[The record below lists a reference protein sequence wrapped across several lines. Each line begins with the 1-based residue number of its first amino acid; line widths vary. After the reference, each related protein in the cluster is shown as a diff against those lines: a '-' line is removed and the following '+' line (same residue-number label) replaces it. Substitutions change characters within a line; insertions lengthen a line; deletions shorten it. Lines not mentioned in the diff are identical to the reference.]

1 MKPVLIY
8 HADCPD
14 GFGSRFAFWMKYRDE
29 MEYIPAAHGRPI
41 PENLEGRDIVFADF
55 SYKPNILLDIRK
67 KAKSLKIIDHHVS
80 AHNLIKNLGSMA
92 YDEYVYDINRSG
104 ASLCWS
110 YLFPDKKVPNFIN
123 VIEDRDIWKWN
134 VKDSKDLILYLDSFP
149 YSIEKWQEFL
159 FDFEPESS
167 RYNGILMQ
175 GSAIRRYK
183 DSTVEVLLNLKHK
196 MVIDGNEIWAVNSPY
211 LRDDIGEQLCVGE
224 PFSAVYFM
232 DKDQYRFSL
241 RSSDSGIDVSII
253 ASKLGGGG
261 HRNAA
266 GFTIN
271 NLNNLK

>member
-14 GFGSRFAFWMKYRDE
+14 GFGSRFAFWLKYRDE
-29 MEYIPAAHGRPI
+29 MEYIPAAHGRPT
-41 PENLEGRDIVFADF
+41 PENLEGRDIIFADF
-55 SYKPNILLDIRK
+55 SYKPEILLDIRK

-80 AHNLIKNLGSMA
+80 AYNSIIDLGKMA
-92 YDEYVYDINRSG
+92 YDEYVYDSKRSG

-110 YLFPDKKVPNFIN
+110 YLFPDKKIPHFIN

-134 VKDSKDLILYLDSFP
+134 VKDSRSLILYLDSFP

-159 FDFEPESS
+159 FDFEPENS
-167 RYNGILMQ
+167 RYNEILMQ
-175 GSAIRRYK
+175 GSAIKRYK
-183 DSTVEVLLNLKHK
+183 DSTVEVLLKSKHK

-211 LRDDIGEQLCVGE
+211 LRDDIGDKLLVGA

-232 DKDQYRFSL
+232 DRDQYRFSL
-241 RSSDSGIDVSII
+241 RSSDCGMDVSVI

-266 GFTIN
+266 GFTID
-271 NLNNLK
+271 NLDKLK

>member
-14 GFGSRFAFWMKYRDE
+14 GFGSRFAFWLKYRDE
-29 MEYIPAAHGRPI
+29 MEYIPAAHGRPT
-41 PENLEGRDIVFADF
+41 PENLEGRDIIFADF
-55 SYKPNILLDIRK
+55 SYKPDILLDIRK

-80 AHNLIKNLGSMA
+80 AYNSIIDLGKMA
-92 YDEYVYDINRSG
+92 YDEYIYDSKRSG
-104 ASLCWS
+104 ASLCWR
-110 YLFPDKKVPNFIN
+110 YLFPDKKVPHFIN

-134 VKDSKDLILYLDSFP
+134 VKDSRSLILYLDSFP

-167 RYNGILMQ
+167 RYNEILMQ
-175 GSAIRRYK
+175 GSAIERYK
-183 DSTVEVLLNLKHK
+183 NSTVEVLLKSKHK

-211 LRDDIGEQLCVGE
+211 LRDDIGDKLLVGA

-232 DKDQYRFSL
+232 DRDQYRFSL
-241 RSSDSGIDVSII
+241 RSSDCGMDVSVI

-266 GFTIN
+266 GFTID
-271 NLNNLK
+271 NLDKLK

>member
-29 MEYIPAAHGRPI
+29 MEYIPAAYGRPI

-55 SYKPNILLDIRK
+55 SYKPDILLDIRK

-110 YLFPDKKVPNFIN
+110 YLFPDKKVPHFIN

-134 VKDSKDLILYLDSFP
+134 LKDSKNLILYLDSFP

-159 FDFEPESS
+159 FDFEPESPKYS
-167 RYNGILMQ
+167 EILMQ

-183 DSTVEVLLNLKHK
+183 DSTVEVLLNSKHK

>member
-1 MKPVLIY
+1 
-8 HADCPD
+8 
-14 GFGSRFAFWMKYRDE
+14 MKYRDE

-80 AHNLIKNLGSMA
+80 AHNLIKDLGSMA

-110 YLFPDKKVPNFIN
+110 YLFPDKKVPHFIN

-167 RYNGILMQ
+167 RYNEILMQ

-183 DSTVEVLLNLKHK
+183 DSTVKVLLSLKHK
-196 MVIDGNEIWAVNSPY
+196 MVIDGKEIWAVNSPY

>member
-1 MKPVLIY
+1 LKPVLIY

-110 YLFPDKKVPNFIN
+110 YLFPDKKVPHFIN

-134 VKDSKDLILYLDSFP
+134 LKDSKNLILYLDSFP

-159 FDFEPESS
+159 LDFEPESPKYS
-167 RYNGILMQ
+167 EILMQ

-183 DSTVEVLLNLKHK
+183 DSTVEVLLNSKHK

-211 LRDDIGEQLCVGE
+211 LRDDIGEHLCVGE

-241 RSSDSGIDVSII
+241 RSSDSGIDVSMI

>member
-14 GFGSRFAFWMKYRDE
+14 GFGSRFAFWLKYRDE
-29 MEYIPAAHGRPI
+29 MEYIPAAHGRPT
-41 PENLEGRDIVFADF
+41 PENLEGRDIIFADF
-55 SYKPNILLDIRK
+55 SYKPEILLDIRK

-80 AHNLIKNLGSMA
+80 AYNSIIDLGKMA
-92 YDEYVYDINRSG
+92 YDEYVYDSKRSG

-110 YLFPDKKVPNFIN
+110 YLFPDKKIPHFIN

-134 VKDSKDLILYLDSFP
+134 VKDSRSLILYLDSFP

-167 RYNGILMQ
+167 RYNEILMQ
-175 GSAIRRYK
+175 GSAIKRYK
-183 DSTVEVLLNLKHK
+183 DSTVEVLLKSKHK

-211 LRDDIGEQLCVGE
+211 LRDDIGDKLLVGA

-232 DKDQYRFSL
+232 DRDQYRFSL
-241 RSSDSGIDVSII
+241 RSSDCGMDVSVI

-266 GFTIN
+266 GFTID
-271 NLNNLK
+271 NLDKLK

>member
-1 MKPVLIY
+1 LKPVLIY

-110 YLFPDKKVPNFIN
+110 YLFPDKKVPHFIN

-134 VKDSKDLILYLDSFP
+134 LKDSKNLILYLDSFP

-159 FDFEPESS
+159 LDFEPESPKYS
-167 RYNGILMQ
+167 EILMQ

-183 DSTVEVLLNLKHK
+183 DSTVEVLLNSKHK

>member
-1 MKPVLIY
+1 LKPVLIY

>member
-1 MKPVLIY
+1 LKPVLIY

-14 GFGSRFAFWMKYRDE
+14 GFGSRFAFWLKYRDE
-29 MEYIPAAHGRPI
+29 MDYIPAAHGRST
-41 PENLEGRDIVFADF
+41 PENLEGRDIIFADF
-55 SYKPNILLDIRK
+55 SYKPDILLDIRK

-80 AHNLIKNLGSMA
+80 AYNSIIDLGKMA
-92 YDEYVYDINRSG
+92 YDEYVYDSKRSG

-110 YLFPDKKVPNFIN
+110 YLFPDKKVPHFIN

-134 VKDSKDLILYLDSFP
+134 VKDSRSLILYLDSFP

-167 RYNGILMQ
+167 RYNEILMQ
-175 GSAIRRYK
+175 GSAIERYK
-183 DSTVEVLLNLKHK
+183 NSTVEVLLKSKHK

-211 LRDDIGEQLCVGE
+211 LRDDIGDKLLVGA

-232 DKDQYRFSL
+232 DRDQYRFSL
-241 RSSDSGIDVSII
+241 RSSDCGMDVSVI

-266 GFTIN
+266 GFTID
-271 NLNNLK
+271 NLDKLK

>member
-14 GFGSRFAFWMKYRDE
+14 GFGSRFAFWLKYRDE
-29 MEYIPAAHGRPI
+29 MEYIPAAHGRPT
-41 PENLEGRDIVFADF
+41 PENLEGRDIIFADF
-55 SYKPNILLDIRK
+55 SYKPDILLDIRK

-80 AHNLIKNLGSMA
+80 AYNSIIDLGKMA
-92 YDEYVYDINRSG
+92 YDEYVYDSKRSG

-110 YLFPDKKVPNFIN
+110 HLFPDKKVPHFIN

-134 VKDSKDLILYLDSFP
+134 VKDSRSLILYLDSFP

-167 RYNGILMQ
+167 RYNEILMQ
-175 GSAIRRYK
+175 GSAIKRYK
-183 DSTVEVLLNLKHK
+183 DSTVEVLLKSKHK

-211 LRDDIGEQLCVGE
+211 LRDDIGDKLLVGA

-232 DKDQYRFSL
+232 DRDQYRFSL
-241 RSSDSGIDVSII
+241 RSSDCGMDVSVI

-266 GFTIN
+266 GFTID
-271 NLNNLK
+271 NLDKLK

>member
-1 MKPVLIY
+1 LKPVLIY

-14 GFGSRFAFWMKYRDE
+14 GFGSRFAFWLKYRDE
-29 MEYIPAAHGRPI
+29 MEYIPAAHGRPT
-41 PENLEGRDIVFADF
+41 PENLEGRDIIFADF
-55 SYKPNILLDIRK
+55 SYKPDILLDIRK

-80 AHNLIKNLGSMA
+80 AYNSIIDLGKMA
-92 YDEYVYDINRSG
+92 YDEYIYDSKRSG
-104 ASLCWS
+104 ASLCWR
-110 YLFPDKKVPNFIN
+110 YLFPDKKVPHFIN

-134 VKDSKDLILYLDSFP
+134 VKDSRSLILYLDSFP

-167 RYNGILMQ
+167 RYNEILMQ
-175 GSAIRRYK
+175 GSAIERYK
-183 DSTVEVLLNLKHK
+183 NSTVEVLLKSKHK

-211 LRDDIGEQLCVGE
+211 LRDDIGDKLLVGA

-232 DKDQYRFSL
+232 DRDQYRFSL
-241 RSSDSGIDVSII
+241 RSSDCGMDVSVI

-266 GFTIN
+266 GFTID
-271 NLNNLK
+271 NLDKLK